1 MRTLLKEYCEAKP
14 AWAATPR
21 LPFVAVFPGKDIDTD
36 VINNENLNRKY
47 RQSRWLKSPLAT
59 KKLSDITSASGK
71 NETLRLKR
79 ENPLKRNQ
87 NNLETAL
94 GLIIKNKT

>member
-1 MRTLLKEYCEAKP
+1 MSTFLEEFENCEAKP

-36 VINNENLNRKY
+36 VINNENLNRKH

-59 KKLSDITSASGK
+59 TKPGKGKKWSDIANKYG
-71 NETLRLKR
+71 
-79 ENPLKRNQ
+79 ENADAQ
-87 NNLETAL
+87 
-94 GLIIKNKT
+94 G